1 MKQYVVV
8 TKKRLVFFGL
18 AGIIFAAIL
27 GACTL
32 IPETDP
38 NRGAT
43 TVKQD
48 SFGDSYTSIQYL
60 NQGWD
65 ITDSLWFYTTTQGSN
80 LMPYDFFM
88 VLEKPGKSELF
99 RSDETMNFYRYL
111 PQKATPTNP
120 DALPVG
126 WVKDTY
132 KGKEYV
138 GLTCAACHTGQIN
151 YNGIGI
157 RIDGGPA
164 NADMETIM
172 KDIAKAMKHVAK
184 DEEARNR
191 FVKNVLA
198 RGKYTSESDV
208 IADLNRYTQRLIS
221 YIDINRSD
229 VAYGYAR
236 LDAFG
241 RIYNR
246 VLEHLVN
253 ERVLKELLV
262 EGKIMGDEKMTEE
275 EFLTIVQNVDKV
287 MTGDQRDSVVERL
300 TKTLDGWQLGRLRE
314 KLFNKPNAP
323 VSYPFLWD
331 IAQHDYVQWNG
342 LADNAGL
349 GPVGRNTG
357 EVIGVLGT
365 LDWKEQ
371 KNTTLSTLIGKTD
384 IDFTSSVNVHNLR
397 KIENHLTKLQS
408 PEWPEE
414 ILGKIDRQ
422 SALRGKV
429 LFNEYCASC
438 HTGIDRSDPERR
450 VVAKMSR
457 VSDVGTDLAMA
468 SNSISY
474 KGYSGILRNSYV
486 GVGIGDILLDQ
497 EAPVAALLTK
507 ATLNVVATPDAD
519 KWFLERWGDWIW
531 DIGSAFFHNQIRPS
545 LKHGNYDPDTTVNP
559 LASINSYK
567 ARPLNGI
574 WATAP
579 YLHNGSVPTLYDL
592 LLPKKRDGDP
602 DDGEYR
608 PEEFQVGSREFDPV
622 KVGLKNTGYKGFT
635 FRTANSRGEAIRGN
649 SNAGHEYTTGR
660 TAQLDGKI
668 LKPLNKEE
676 RLDLL
681 EYLKTL

>member
-1 MKQYVVV
+1 MKQHFIS
-8 TKKRLVFFGL
+8 TEKRFLFFGSAL
-18 AGIIFAAIL
+18 VIFTSIL

-38 NRGAT
+38 DRGAT

-48 SFGDSYTSIQYL
+48 QFGDSYTSIKYL
-60 NQGWD
+60 DQGWN
-65 ITDSLWFYTTTQGSN
+65 ITDSLWFYNTTQGSN

-88 VLEKPGKSELF
+88 ALENPGKSELF
-99 RSDETMNFYRYL
+99 RSDDNMNFYRYL
-111 PQKATPTNP
+111 TQKATSSNP

-132 KGKEYV
+132 KGKEYI
-138 GLTCAACHTGQIN
+138 GLTCAACHTGQVN
-151 YNGIGI
+151 YNGVGI

-164 NADMETIM
+164 GSDMETIM
-172 KDIAKAMKHVAK
+172 KDLAKALKYTSK
-184 DEEARNR
+184 NEEVRNR

-198 RGKYTSESDV
+198 RGHYKTEDEV
-208 IADLNRYTQRLIS
+208 LADLNRFKQRLIS

-229 VAYGYAR
+229 VSYGYSR

-253 ERVLKELLV
+253 GRVLKELLL
-262 EGKIMGDEKMTEE
+262 EGKIMGDEKMSEE
-275 EFLTIVQNVDKV
+275 EFGKIIQNVDRV
-287 MTGDQRDSVVERL
+287 MTSDQRDSVVERL

-365 LDWKEQ
+365 LDWKEE
-371 KNTTLSTLIGKTD
+371 KGTTLSTLIGKTD

-397 KIENHLTKLQS
+397 KIESHLAKLQS

-414 ILGKIDRQ
+414 VLGEIDRQ
-422 SALRGKV
+422 RAIRGQL
-429 LFNEYCASC
+429 LFNKYCESC
-438 HTGIDRSDPERR
+438 HTRIDRADPERR

-457 VSDVGTDLAMA
+457 VSDVGTDPVMA
-468 SNSISY
+468 SNSFNY
-474 KGYSGILRNSYV
+474 KGFSGILRNSYV
-486 GVGIGDILLDQ
+486 SVGIGDILLDQ

-531 DIGSAFFHNQIRPS
+531 DIASAFFHNQIKPS
-545 LKHGNYDPDTTVNP
+545 IKNGNYDPDTTVNP

-592 LLPKKRDGDP
+592 LLPKKREGDP

-608 PEEFQVGSREFDPV
+608 PEEFEVGSREFDPV
-622 KVGLKNTGYKGFT
+622 KIGFKSTSYKGFT
-635 FRTANSRGEAIRGN
+635 FRTTNSRGESIKGN
-649 SNAGHEYTTGR
+649 SNAGHEYASGK